1 MAGLIPTKNAKL
13 IQLHKMDQR
22 LSAIL
27 NTPVNERDPDGVADL
42 KNLIKR
48 ALEDVITTADVLFTT
63 AVMFTS

>member
-48 ALEDVITTADVLFTT
+48 ALEDVITTADV
-63 AVMFTS
+63 MFTS